1 MRATECNH
9 ASLDSLN
16 GYSPAHLRIGAQPDR
31 RSARFSFFAHPS
43 HHSSLKT
50 RQHFLYLQNQKITER
65 MLYAN
70 TNWILL
76 LFFAVVARGAEVV
89 VATRGEGECSAND
102 ESCVADDGV
111 EPAEVVLTECQD
123 TEKDCKYWASLG
135 EVSLHELKNEH
146 YTSAISLLTLLCG
159 PFSAMLIQIT

>member
-1 MRATECNH
+1 
-9 ASLDSLN
+9 
-16 GYSPAHLRIGAQPDR
+16 
-31 RSARFSFFAHPS
+31 
-43 HHSSLKT
+43 
-50 RQHFLYLQNQKITER
+50 